1 MTGTGIDLI
10 IIPVVTVVSL
20 AVWLI
25 LVAHA
30 AAHPNW
36 DSGRS
41 ARGRAEGPVAVRT
54 PAGDVPS
61 DGRPAGPDT
70 RHASAA

>member
-1 MTGTGIDLI
+1 
-10 IIPVVTVVSL
+10 
-20 AVWLI
+20 
-25 LVAHA
+25 
-30 AAHPNW
+30 
-36 DSGRS
+36 
-41 ARGRAEGPVAVRT
+41 VRT